1 MLEDALAMERVN
13 LQDINE
19 VRLGCSLVVSARSK
33 LSAAVSVHE
42 HGQLIKWRCG
52 VCGLVD

>member
-1 MLEDALAMERVN
+1 VLEDALAMERVN